1 MHFQPPNPNCHLA
14 GIPVQPVVIVQPL
27 VPVVPVVP
35 VVAVVP
41 LVPLV
46 SVPSFQQV
54 QSVVPAQPL
63 RAVQIVI
70 PARLSGRPTYSS
82 VPTQSLMSV
91 QSLVQSV
98 NTTVPVFTQVVP
110 VIASPPS
117 LLSPVNVTPRA
128 SLVAYPAGSQTTS
141 FTSPQRPTLSRLK
154 SLTDSDLLPSTTP
167 LSPSSSSPSPKSR
180 VLRDQRLPTASPRA
194 SYERPALQANS
205 FSEQKPTPIAKPRP
219 SNGRPP
225 SRFPPPAGSL
235 GEGGVRLPQPKKT
248 NEPEA
253 ATAKPKLF
261 SSPRP
266 TPAPMPRPL
275 TASPSG
281 VWRAG
286 ARPIPPPEATKN
298 TTVQRHSFGEKH
310 TQMSARATPPY
321 EAHIPLLP
329 QRKSINQQRPPS
341 QQSASFNPQSSSQSE
356 PPVSGGTPRSLA
368 STDPPSRPPPMPP
381 AFTAT
386 TDARS
391 SNLRPASSRPESKS
405 LHDLPLP
412 KTERA
417 SSGPHPLKVQ
427 QSYSAQATS
436 PLFPNQ
442 SKSSRNSQTVEPM
455 FNSHPQATI
464 QASVSGPVTARPA
477 YGRPALD
484 HQARSYSIQP
494 HPTIEASL
502 SGPMMRA
509 GWLPSKSFTN
519 HQHPSLPPT
528 QTRLYNETPPLLP
541 MAKSGGH
548 PLPWL
553 LPPSRS
559 FNSQQHVQASY
570 SGRSHPSVQQSV
582 SAQPKL
588 EQSRSFE
595 ESLSVVP
602 SRAIRQSKSFDHSLS
617 AAKSNSTEA
626 KPLEVIYSK
635 SYFRTLHAEKLK
647 RHQQEVFDKH
657 DYEMRGHI
665 LRALAYSDSI
675 DYDNLDKVTARRH
688 PMSKQMSKEGLVMLV

>member
-248 NEPEA
+248 NEP
-253 ATAKPKLF
+253 
-261 SSPRP
+261 
-266 TPAPMPRPL
+266 
-275 TASPSG
+275 
-281 VWRAG
+281 
-286 ARPIPPPEATKN
+286 
-298 TTVQRHSFGEKH
+298 
-310 TQMSARATPPY
+310 
-321 EAHIPLLP
+321 
-329 QRKSINQQRPPS
+329 
-341 QQSASFNPQSSSQSE
+341 
-356 PPVSGGTPRSLA
+356 
-368 STDPPSRPPPMPP
+368 
-381 AFTAT
+381 
-386 TDARS
+386 
-391 SNLRPASSRPESKS
+391 
-405 LHDLPLP
+405 
-412 KTERA
+412 
-417 SSGPHPLKVQ
+417 
-427 QSYSAQATS
+427 
-436 PLFPNQ
+436 
-442 SKSSRNSQTVEPM
+442 
-455 FNSHPQATI
+455 
-464 QASVSGPVTARPA
+464 VTARPA

-559 FNSQQHVQASY
+559 FN
-570 SGRSHPSVQQSV
+570 
-582 SAQPKL
+582 
-588 EQSRSFE
+588 
-595 ESLSVVP
+595 
-602 SRAIRQSKSFDHSLS
+602 
-617 AAKSNSTEA
+617 
-626 KPLEVIYSK
+626 
-635 SYFRTLHAEKLK
+635 
-647 RHQQEVFDKH
+647 
-657 DYEMRGHI
+657 
-665 LRALAYSDSI
+665 
-675 DYDNLDKVTARRH
+675 
-688 PMSKQMSKEGLVMLV
+688 